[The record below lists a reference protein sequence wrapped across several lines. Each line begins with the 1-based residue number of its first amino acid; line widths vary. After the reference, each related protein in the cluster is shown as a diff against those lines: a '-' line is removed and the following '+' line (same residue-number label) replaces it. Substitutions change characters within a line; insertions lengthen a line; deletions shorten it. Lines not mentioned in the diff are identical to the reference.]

1 MRKNVKQQLAL
12 RVLSTA
18 ALMAMVSSIATAA
31 FADTYD
37 LNTGS
42 VTVETKEDGFTYVT
56 QLDNTQKDGYARNDK
71 DDILHDYQ
79 DKTGVTITSYGQ
91 QTSNTITVETAKDQT
106 TDVTLEDVFIN
117 REGAWSSDSEA
128 ALTVKGDGNTNIEL
142 NGNNTL
148 SSTGAHAGLE
158 KTDAECSGTL
168 TITDDKNDDG
178 SEKEKDKYGYST
190 GGNTGTLAVVGGG
203 SGGAGIGGQGRIE
216 SDSRAQEIHDASN
229 ITITGGNISAGRT
242 PEGCN
247 YNAHWNPGAGIGGG
261 SHGGDGTNITITG
274 NANVDAYGSYY
285 AAGIGGSDYF
295 LEEGEDGK
303 SYTKGGDGE
312 NITISGNAK
321 VTARGWDA
329 AGIGGAEYGAGKNIQ
344 IKDNADVHAYAG
356 PNGAGIGGGRG
367 CGGEVSISGNA
378 TVFAQGDNGG
388 AGIGSGDHNCNDVAP
403 ERRDTTVTISDN
415 ATVTAIGSFNSAG
428 IGNGN
433 DQRNLGKTDITIT
446 GGTIT
451 AIGGVITKD
460 GRIFG
465 GCGIGGGEDYEDG
478 SPAQNVT
485 VTINGTTGN
494 TTVNASCA
502 QDVESAISKG
512 NDTADI
518 IGYDADGVSP
528 FGEEHSVVVRMY
540 KKGSITLS
548 DFDRNTH
555 RYNSVN
561 YNPGELYQ
569 TVHNRK
575 YMEEHPEEIV
585 DINKLKDEDLHD
597 WKLVGRVVEPTLE
610 KGGYADYVCG
620 IDKCGQTKRVV
631 LPKLTPEPS
640 EPDTTDPDVPG
651 GNTPDTPNKPD
662 TPKQPDGTTPA
673 PVTPDAPVQD
683 STAPADTLAAD
694 TTADAAAV
702 PADAAVAPAAAQNV
716 VQDAKPEAAA
726 TAAVSAAAL
735 PQTGANWL
743 AVVGSALSGMFL
755 LAAGFVLN
763 RKNRRMN

>member
-37 LNTGS
+37 LNKGS

-56 QLDNTQKDGYARNDK
+56 QKDDKQADGYARNEN

-79 DKTGVTITSYGQ
+79 DKTGVTITSDGR

-117 REGAWSSDSEA
+117 REGARNSNSEA
-128 ALTVKGDGNTNIEL
+128 ALTVKGDGDTNIEL

-168 TITDDKNDDG
+168 TITDDKNNNG
-178 SEKEKDKYGYST
+178 SDKKKDEYGYST
-190 GGNTGTLAVVGGG
+190 GGDTGTLAVIGGG

-229 ITITGGNISAGRT
+229 ITITGGNISAGHT
-242 PEGCN
+242 PDGCN
-247 YNAHWNPGAGIGGG
+247 YNYHWNPGAGIGGG
-261 SHGGDGTNITITG
+261 SRGGDGTNITITG

-285 AAGIGGSDYF
+285 AAGIGGSDYIWDDR
-295 LEEGEDGK
+295 GDK
-303 SYTKGGDGE
+303 SYSSGGNGE

-344 IKDNADVHAYAG
+344 IKDNADVHAYSG
-356 PNGAGIGGGRG
+356 GNGAGIGGGRG

-378 TVFAQGDNGG
+378 TVFAQGNNGG
-388 AGIGSGDHNCNDVAP
+388 SGIGSGDYNCNEVAP

-415 ATVTAIGSFNSAG
+415 ATVTAIGSYHSAG
-428 IGNGN
+428 IGNGS
-433 DQRNLGKTDITIT
+433 DHRNVGKTDITIT
-446 GGTIT
+446 GGTVNAISGSKFAS
-451 AIGGVITKD
+451 AIGGST
-460 GRIFG
+460 
-465 GCGIGGGEDYEDG
+465 DYEDG

-494 TTVNASCA
+494 TTINASCTE
-502 QDVESAISKG
+502 DVESAISKG
-512 NDTADI
+512 NGTADI

-528 FGEEHSVVVRMY
+528 FGEDHSVVVRMY
-540 KKGSITLS
+540 KKGALTLK
-548 DFDRNTH
+548 DWDQNTH
-555 RYNSVN
+555 RYNSID
-561 YNPGELYQ
+561 YNHGELYQ

-575 YMEEHPEEIV
+575 YMDENPNI
-585 DINKLKDEDLHD
+585 DTKKLEDEDLHD
-597 WKLVGRVVEPTLE
+597 WKLVGKVVEPTLE
-610 KGGYADYVCG
+610 KDGYADYICS
-620 IDKCGQTKRVV
+620 IDKCGQTKHVV

-640 EPDTTDPDVPG
+640 EPDTPSTPE
-651 GNTPDTPNKPD
+651 TPDTPDTPSTPD
-662 TPKQPDGTTPA
+662 TPEVTPA
-673 PVTPDAPVQD
+673 DPAVTPDAVQ
-683 STAPADTLAAD
+683 AD
-694 TTADAAAV
+694 AV
-702 PADAAVAPAAAQNV
+702 PADAAVTPAAAQNV
-716 VQDAKPEAAA
+716 VQDAKPAAAA

-743 AVVGSALSGMFL
+743 AVAGSALSGLFL
-755 LAAGFVLN
+755 LAAGFVLD
-763 RKNRRMN
+763 RKGRRMN